1 MIRVTLCALAA
12 FAAFAGATSLLG
24 LEALGQSR
32 DGFSPRSEGR
42 GYAGGAKTGDGLNLW
57 NPAVLAFEDKVSL
70 SLALEY
76 SLVSAKSNGTSFTT
90 SNFDI
95 PSMTLSFPMGA
106 FGAAGVRTKSPPLEA
121 LKKDSLEITDD
132 ERLLVANVVAAAPT
146 DRVLVTHGTDTMS
159 ETATLI
165 ESLGCD
171 KTVVLTG
178 SMVPRDFPGSDA
190 DFNLGF
196 AYAAAQMLPPGVYVA
211 MHGKAL
217 PHSQYKK
224 DRSIGRFEEI

>member
-1 MIRVTLCALAA
+1 MKN
-12 FAAFAGATSLLG
+12 
-24 LEALGQSR
+24 E
-32 DGFSPRSEGR
+32 EGR
-42 GYAGGAKTGDGLNLW
+42 DQVYVICTGGTIDKEYERIGGVLNIGR
-57 NPAVLAFEDKVSL
+57 PAVVR
-70 SLALEY
+70 
-76 SLVSAKSNGTSFTT
+76 
-90 SNFDI
+90 
-95 PSMTLSFPMGA
+95 A

-159 ETATLI
+159 ETAALI
-165 ESLGCD
+165 DSLGCD

-196 AYAAAQMLPPGVYVA
+196 AYAAAQMLPPGVYIA

-224 DRSIGRFEEI
+224 DRSIGRFEEK